1 MLNLQCF
8 CWINKIFFV
17 TFVKIWT
24 DMASEL
30 QDTLSR
36 ILSKSKILL
45 EKYRCLET
53 EKSELEARLDEAEK
67 EILELKA
74 ENQKL
79 RQSKEYLELA
89 RNIAPSPE
97 KVVEG
102 RAFLS
107 KIVRD
112 IDKCI
117 SQLNV

>member
-1 MLNLQCF
+1 
-8 CWINKIFFV
+8 
-17 TFVKIWT
+17 
-24 DMASEL
+24 MASEL

-45 EKYRCLET
+45 EKYRLLET